1 MILLLL
7 AIFSIVVAGVSK
19 AVRDTLSHHF
29 ENSIFSELNPKFWN
43 PVVSG
48 ANKWK
53 GGKEENGEKFFLSST
68 LFVGITEGWHVFESL
83 NTFFIFLGVGL
94 SGYSYDIL
102 GMVVARVIY
111 GISFTIAYEKFKRL
125 KKTA

>member
-1 MILLLL
+1 MIFLFLLL
-7 AIFSIVVAGVSK
+7 SIVSIIVAAISK

-29 ENSIFSELNPKFWN
+29 ENSIFSELNPNFWN
-43 PVVSG
+43 PVISG

-94 SGYSYDIL
+94 SGYSYGIL
-102 GMVVARVIY
+102 GIITARVLY
-111 GISFTIAYEKFKRL
+111 GIIFTIAYKEFKR
-125 KKTA
+125 KK

>member
-1 MILLLL
+1 MIILFLLL
-7 AIFSIVVAGVSK
+7 SIVSIIVAAISK

-29 ENSIFSELNPKFWN
+29 EKSIFSELNPNFWN
-43 PVVSG
+43 PVISG

-94 SGYSYDIL
+94 SGYFYGVL
-102 GMVVARVIY
+102 GMIAARVLY
-111 GISFTIAYEKFKRL
+111 GIVFTIAYKKFK
-125 KKTA
+125 KKK

>member
-1 MILLLL
+1 MIFLFLLL
-7 AIFSIVVAGVSK
+7 SIVSIIVAAISK

-29 ENSIFSELNPKFWN
+29 ENSIFSELNPNFWN
-43 PVVSG
+43 PVISG

-94 SGYSYDIL
+94 SGYSYGIL
-102 GMVVARVIY
+102 GIITARVLY
-111 GISFTIAYEKFKRL
+111 GIIFTIAYKKFKR
-125 KKTA
+125 KK